1 MPNLSLRRKML
12 NAALVLLIVSF
23 LLSELYS
30 FPFLNEVCEYLRC
43 LVIPFITFLINK
55 NEGPGK
61 PKIINNGNKGNN
73 NAINENAND
82 LANEGN
88 NQETIPP
95 AQANKKI
102 KNN

>member
-23 LLSELYS
+23 MLSELYS
-30 FPFLNEVCEYLRC
+30 FPFLDEVCEFLRC
-43 LVIPFITFLINK
+43 LVIPIITLMINK

>member
-30 FPFLNEVCEYLRC
+30 FPFLDKVCEYLRC
-43 LVIPFITFLINK
+43 LVIPFITFLIIK

-73 NAINENAND
+73 NAIKENAND

-88 NQETIPP
+88 NKETIPP